1 MRGTQRLVAALL
13 TIVAALLLQVTVF
26 PHLAWNGVV
35 PDLVLLA
42 VVGAA
47 LVTEP
52 RFATLL
58 GFGAGLLLDLAPPA
72 DHVAGRWALSLL
84 VVGYVVGRLAHD
96 HQSGQSA
103 QSGQP
108 GQSGQSGQAG
118 GGRPP
123 YPLMLAAGAGGAF
136 IGTSVFA
143 LSGML
148 LRDPAVGVGDMLEV
162 VLAAVAYDVL
172 VALVVIPATVWV
184 LTREPGA
191 RARRVTPRTPRRTP
205 V

>member
-13 TIVAALLLQVTVF
+13 TVVVALLLQVTVF
-26 PHLAWNGVV
+26 PHFAWNGVV

-42 VVGAA
+42 VIGAA
-47 LVTEP
+47 LVTDP

-72 DHVAGRWALSLL
+72 DHAAGRWALALL

-96 HQSGQSA
+96 HSAPQS
-103 QSGQP
+103 
-108 GQSGQSGQAG
+108 G

-123 YPLMLAAGAGGAF
+123 YSLMLAAGAGGAF
-136 IGTSVFA
+136 VGTSVFA
-143 LSGML
+143 LSGVL
-148 LRDPAVGVGDMLEV
+148 LSDPAVGVGRLLEV
-162 VLAAVAYDVL
+162 VLTAVAYDTVA
-172 VALVVIPATVWV
+172 ALVVLPVTVWIF
-184 LTREPGA
+184 TREPGPRPA
-191 RARRVTPRTPRRTP
+191 QVTPRAPRRTP

>member
-13 TIVAALLLQVTVF
+13 IVVTALLLQVTVF

-42 VVGAA
+42 VVGGA
-47 LVTEP
+47 LVTDP

-72 DHVAGRWALSLL
+72 DHVAGRWALALL

-96 HQSGQSA
+96 HQSGR
-103 QSGQP
+103 P
-108 GQSGQSGQAG
+108 G

-123 YPLMLAAGAGGAF
+123 YPLMLAAAAGGAF
-136 IGTSVFA
+136 VGTSVFA
-143 LSGML
+143 LSGTL
-148 LRDPAVGVGDMLEV
+148 LRDPAVGIGDMLEV
-162 VLAAVAYDVL
+162 VLTAVVYDVA
-172 VALVVIPATVWV
+172 VALVVLPVTVWI
-184 LTREPGA
+184 LTREPGPGPA
-191 RARRVTPRTPRRTP
+191 RVTPRLPRRTP

>member
-1 MRGTQRLVAALL
+1 MSGPQRLVAALV
-13 TIVAALLLQVTVF
+13 TVVAALLLQVTVF
-26 PHLAWNGVV
+26 PHLAFNGVV

-47 LVTEP
+47 LVTDP

-72 DHVAGRWALSLL
+72 DHTAGRWALALM

-96 HQSGQSA
+96 HSSA
-103 QSGQP
+103 QTGSR
-108 GQSGQSGQAG
+108 
-118 GGRPP
+118 RPA

-136 IGTSVFA
+136 VGTSVFA
-143 LSGML
+143 LTGLL
-148 LRDPAVGVGDMLEV
+148 LRDPAVDVGELLEV

-172 VALVVIPATVWV
+172 VALVVLPAAVWV
-184 LTREPGA
+184 FTREPGA
-191 RARRVTPRTPRRTP
+191 RPAQVTPRTPRRTP

>member
-13 TIVAALLLQVTVF
+13 TVVAALLLQVTVF
-26 PHLAWNGVV
+26 PHFAWNGVV

-47 LVTEP
+47 LVTDP

-72 DHVAGRWALSLL
+72 DHAAGRWALALL

-96 HQSGQSA
+96 HQSGQSG
-103 QSGQP
+103 S
-108 GQSGQSGQAG
+108 
-118 GGRPP
+118 GRPS
-123 YPLMLAAGAGGAF
+123 YLLMLAAAAGGAF

-143 LSGML
+143 LSGL
-148 LRDPAVGVGDMLEV
+148 LLQEPAAGVGELLEV

-172 VALVVIPATVWV
+172 VALVVLPVVVWV
-184 LTREPGA
+184 FTREPGPRPA
-191 RARRVTPRTPRRTP
+191 QVTPRAPRRTP

>member
-47 LVTEP
+47 LVTDP

-96 HQSGQSA
+96 HQS
-103 QSGQP
+103 QSGR
-108 GQSGQSGQAG
+108 AG

-143 LSGML
+143 LSGTL
-148 LRDPAVGVGDMLEV
+148 LRDPVVGVGDMLEV

-172 VALVVIPATVWV
+172 VALVVLPVTVW
-184 LTREPGA
+184 LFTREPGA
-191 RARRVTPRTPRRTP
+191 KHGQVTPRASWRTP

>member
-13 TIVAALLLQVTVF
+13 IVVAALLLQVTVF
-26 PHLAWNGVV
+26 PHFAWNGVV

-47 LVTEP
+47 LVTDP

-72 DHVAGRWALSLL
+72 DHAAGRWALALL

-96 HQSGQSA
+96 HQ
-103 QSGQP
+103 
-108 GQSGQSGQAG
+108 AG
-118 GGRPP
+118 GGRPS
-123 YPLMLAAGAGGAF
+123 YPVVLAAGAGGAF
-136 IGTSVFA
+136 VGTSVFA
-143 LSGML
+143 LSGTL
-148 LRDPAVGVGDMLEV
+148 LRDPVVGVGDMLEV

-172 VALVVIPATVWV
+172 AALVVLPVTVRIC
-184 LTREPGA
+184 TREPGLGPS
-191 RARRVTPRTPRRTP
+191 RVTPRTPRRTP

>member
-1 MRGTQRLVAALL
+1 VRVVRGTPRLVAALL
-13 TIVAALLLQVTVF
+13 TVVAALLLQVTVF
-26 PHLAWNGVV
+26 PHFAWDGVV

-58 GFGAGLLLDLAPPA
+58 GFGAGLLLDIAPPA
-72 DHVAGRWALSLL
+72 DHAAGRWALALL

-96 HQSGQSA
+96 HQSA
-103 QSGQP
+103 QP
-108 GQSGQSGQAG
+108 GGA
-118 GGRPP
+118 RPS
-123 YPLMLAAGAGGAF
+123 YPLMVVAGAGGAF

-143 LSGML
+143 LSGL
-148 LRDPAVGVGDMLEV
+148 VLRDPAIGVGGLLEV

-172 VALVVIPATVWV
+172 AALVVVPATVW
-184 LTREPGA
+184 LFTREPGA
-191 RARRVTPRTPRRTP
+191 RSVQVLR
-205 V
+205 

>member
-47 LVTEP
+47 LVTDP

-96 HQSGQSA
+96 HQSAQSA
-103 QSGQP
+103 
-108 GQSGQSGQAG
+108 QSGQAG

-143 LSGML
+143 LSGTL
-148 LRDPAVGVGDMLEV
+148 LRDPVVGVGDMLEV
-162 VLAAVAYDVL
+162 VLAAVAYDAL
-172 VALVVIPATVWV
+172 VALVVLPLTVW
-184 LTREPGA
+184 LFTREPGA
-191 RARRVTPRTPRRTP
+191 KHGQVTPRASWRTP

>member
-13 TIVAALLLQVTVF
+13 IVVAALLLQVTVF

-96 HQSGQSA
+96 HQPA
-103 QSGQP
+103 QGSE
-108 GQSGQSGQAG
+108 
-118 GGRPP
+118 RPP
-123 YPLMLAAGAGGAF
+123 YLLMLAAGAGGAF
-136 IGTSVFA
+136 IGTSFFA
-143 LSGML
+143 LSGMV

-162 VLAAVAYDVL
+162 VIAAVAYDVL
-172 VALVVIPATVWV
+172 VALVVLPLTVWV
-184 LTREPGA
+184 LTREAGA
-191 RARRVTPRTPRRTP
+191 RAGRVTPRAPWRTP
-205 V
+205 A

>member
-1 MRGTQRLVAALL
+1 MSGTRRLVAALL
-13 TIVAALLLQVTVF
+13 TVVTALLLQVTVF
-26 PHLAWNGVV
+26 PHFAWNGVV

-42 VVGAA
+42 VVGVA
-47 LVTEP
+47 LVTDP

-72 DHVAGRWALSLL
+72 DHAAGRWALALL

-96 HQSGQSA
+96 YSSA
-103 QSGQP
+103 Q
-108 GQSGQSGQAG
+108 AG
-118 GGRPP
+118 RGRPP
-123 YPLMLAAGAGGAF
+123 YPVLLAAGAAGAF

-143 LSGML
+143 LSGTL
-148 LRDPAVGVGDMLEV
+148 LQDPVVGIGDMLEV

-172 VALVVIPATVWV
+172 VALVVLPLTVWIF
-184 LTREPGA
+184 TRAPGLGPA
-191 RARRVTPRTPRRTP
+191 QVTPRAPRRAP

>member
-13 TIVAALLLQVTVF
+13 IVVTALLLQVTVF
-26 PHLAWNGVV
+26 PHFAWNGVV

-47 LVTEP
+47 LVTDP

-72 DHVAGRWALSLL
+72 DHAAGRWALALL

-96 HQSGQSA
+96 HQSG
-103 QSGQP
+103 
-108 GQSGQSGQAG
+108 
-118 GGRPP
+118 GGRPS
-123 YPLMLAAGAGGAF
+123 YPVMLAAGAGGAF
-136 IGTSVFA
+136 VGISVFA
-143 LSGML
+143 LSGTL
-148 LRDPAVGVGDMLEV
+148 LRDPVVGVGDMLEV

-172 VALVVIPATVWV
+172 AALVVLPVTVRIF
-184 LTREPGA
+184 TREPGRSPA
-191 RARRVTPRTPRRTP
+191 RVTPRTPRRTP

>member
-1 MRGTQRLVAALL
+1 MSGPQRLVAALV
-13 TIVAALLLQVTVF
+13 TVVAALLLQVTVF
-26 PHLAWNGVV
+26 PHLAWDGVV

-47 LVTEP
+47 LVTDP

-72 DHVAGRWALSLL
+72 DHTAGRWALALM

-96 HQSGQSA
+96 HSSA
-103 QSGQP
+103 QSSAQTG
-108 GQSGQSGQAG
+108 SR
-118 GGRPP
+118 RPA

-136 IGTSVFA
+136 VGTSVFA
-143 LSGML
+143 LTGLL
-148 LRDPAVGVGDMLEV
+148 LRDPAVDVGELLEV

-172 VALVVIPATVWV
+172 AALVVLPVAVWIF
-184 LTREPGA
+184 TREPGA
-191 RARRVTPRTPRRTP
+191 RPAQVTPRTPRRTP

>member
-1 MRGTQRLVAALL
+1 MRGTPRLVAALL
-13 TIVAALLLQVTVF
+13 VVVAALLLQVTVF
-26 PHLAWNGVV
+26 PQLAWNGVV

-47 LVTEP
+47 LVTDP

-72 DHVAGRWALSLL
+72 DHAAGRWALALL

-96 HQSGQSA
+96 HQSA
-103 QSGQP
+103 
-108 GQSGQSGQAG
+108 
-118 GGRPP
+118 GGRPA
-123 YPLMLAAGAGGAF
+123 YFLLIAAGAGGAF
-136 IGTSVFA
+136 VGNSVFA
-143 LSGML
+143 LSGTL

-162 VLAAVAYDVL
+162 VLSAVAYDVL
-172 VALVVIPATVWV
+172 VALVVLPLTVWV
-184 LTREPGA
+184 FTREPGSR
-191 RARRVTPRTPRRTP
+191 RAQVTPRTPRRTP